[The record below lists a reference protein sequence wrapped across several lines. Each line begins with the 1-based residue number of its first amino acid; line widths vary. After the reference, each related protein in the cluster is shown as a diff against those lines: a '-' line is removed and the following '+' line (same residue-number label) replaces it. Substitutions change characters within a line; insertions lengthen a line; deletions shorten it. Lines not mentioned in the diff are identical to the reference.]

1 MREIG
6 RLSLVLFIISGIA
19 ALLLGATNYVTKDVI
34 AEQIR
39 LENEQARMEVL
50 SDAEEFTQMD
60 QAEVSAA
67 AQALGFDNVE
77 VIEEV
82 YQGISAGE
90 TVGYTFKSVPRG
102 YGGEITVLTG
112 ISIDGTVTG
121 MRVVSHTETPGLGAK
136 ATEEGF
142 MAQFEDQSA
151 ASPLEVIKS
160 GTPGQNEVSAITG
173 ATITTQAVAQGVN
186 YSIEMF
192 NELNK

>member
-1 MREIG
+1 
-6 RLSLVLFIISGIA
+6 
-19 ALLLGATNYVTKDVI
+19 
-34 AEQIR
+34 
-39 LENEQARMEVL
+39 
-50 SDAEEFTQMD
+50 MD

>member
-1 MREIG
+1 
-6 RLSLVLFIISGIA
+6 
-19 ALLLGATNYVTKDVI
+19 
-34 AEQIR
+34 
-39 LENEQARMEVL
+39 
-50 SDAEEFTQMD
+50 
-60 QAEVSAA
+60 
-67 AQALGFDNVE
+67 
-77 VIEEV
+77 
-82 YQGISAGE
+82 
-90 TVGYTFKSVPRG
+90 
-102 YGGEITVLTG
+102 
-112 ISIDGTVTG
+112 